1 MNKTTFYVDKRRIRM
16 DNRQTDSIALSRD
29 EYIQMARES
38 CVKNL
43 HSDGGTNKNELHR
56 KTPNNYSIYKN
67 SELFSGMNIKSS
79 GMRSLLIRTICV
91 LVLFLSILMVDKLK
105 ISIRTFNSDFI
116 KNAIVSNEGVEKAE
130 DFFVSVFKKLD
141 SNSSNKKE

>member
-1 MNKTTFYVDKRRIRM
+1 M
-16 DNRQTDSIALSRD
+16 DDRQTDSIALSRD
-29 EYIQMARES
+29 EYIRMARES

-43 HSDGGTNKNELHR
+43 HPDGGTNKNELHKKNAR
-56 KTPNNYSIYKN
+56 NYDFYKN
-67 SELFSGMNIKSS
+67 SELFSGMNIKST

-105 ISIRTFNSDFI
+105 ISVNTFNSDFI

-130 DFFVSVFKKLD
+130 DFFVSVLKQFDGNASDKK
-141 SNSSNKKE
+141 K